1 MKTSSLHHRQY
12 SMTYLDIPSS
22 SLFWIPANQLDALSI
37 TEIEVLHTESYHFE
51 EDTNNKKLCFPSLWN
66 QIRRKG

>member
-22 SLFWIPANQLDALSI
+22 NLFWIPANQLDALSI
-37 TEIEVLHTESYHFE
+37 TEIEVLHTESYHFDRYE
-51 EDTNNKKLCFPSLWN
+51 QQKTLLSFPLKPN
-66 QIRRKG
+66 